1 MSSITDELRF
11 YTQRPLPDDVALD
24 KQNMPVI
31 KAVSEDE
38 LDLEHLTPTNFQ
50 NIKKYENNGK
60 KLVLNFRY
68 DHQLN
73 KLWDKALYYI
83 PLITSC
89 GAIVTPDFSVSHSM
103 NPHWMEQYVF
113 RNRYL
118 GCLWQYYGV
127 KVIPS
132 IPWDTPDTFDVCFS
146 GVEPG
151 GVVCISTLGV
161 KQNLDVFWTGYEEMK
176 KRIHTST
183 IIVYGDIL
191 SEMSGRFF
199 HIKYTDAF
207 SQKGHPEQIPLIR
220 MSKVFYRE
228 AL

>member
-1 MSSITDELRF
+1 
-11 YTQRPLPDDVALD
+11 
-24 KQNMPVI
+24 
-31 KAVSEDE
+31 
-38 LDLEHLTPTNFQ
+38 
-50 NIKKYENNGK
+50 
-60 KLVLNFRY
+60 
-68 DHQLN
+68 
-73 KLWDKALYYI
+73 
-83 PLITSC
+83 
-89 GAIVTPDFSVSHSM
+89 M

-161 KQNLDVFWTGYEEMK
+161 KQNLAVFWTGYE
-176 KRIHTST
+176 
-183 IIVYGDIL
+183 DIL